1 MTVNLQLG
9 PVDIVILLILAA
21 VMVFAVKI
29 VIGFFKGGKK

>member
-21 VMVFAVKI
+21 VMVLAVKI